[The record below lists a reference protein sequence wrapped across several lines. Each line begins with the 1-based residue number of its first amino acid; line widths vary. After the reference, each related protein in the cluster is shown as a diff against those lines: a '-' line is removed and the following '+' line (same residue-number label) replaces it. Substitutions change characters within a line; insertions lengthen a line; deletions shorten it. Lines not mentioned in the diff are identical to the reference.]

1 MQKNAILF
9 VTFIILEASLVTR
22 GLPHPGSNE
31 DNLTA
36 PESSQNPQAVPITQ
50 EMDVLNT
57 EQLHIARQRNVQ
69 GGVVSTEPESSQSN
83 DATASSKGIQKTEK
97 KNYTSITPEMLHKDS
112 NVCVKCGRAIGKECT
127 HRSKQAVNLLC
138 FVTSGLC
145 YACDQVFGNG
155 ITRGLPYPGSDNEDS
170 ALPSGVKVCDTC
182 GEVIDPQRA
191 SSSRDFFELKGEK
204 FDNPRRMKELDPQ
217 NLLTLKEMFDLEDS
231 RRSSVRDIRSA
242 SSSRDP
248 HSASSS
254 QDFFEMNVE
263 ELENTRRMNEL
274 NIQDPSK
281 TRKISELVEEDLRSA
296 RQNNAKDCAQCGKSL
311 KKSFSKVVREC
322 KRGFCS
328 TPGDGSCL

>member
-155 ITRGLPYPGSDNEDS
+155 ITRGLPYPGLGESSEDKD
-170 ALPSGVKVCDTC
+170 AEVCDTC
-182 GEVIDPQRA
+182 GKTKTPEPQGA
-191 SSSRDFFELKGEK
+191 SSSHEIVEIGDEEFE
-204 FDNPRRMKELDPQ
+204 NAQPTNVR
-217 NLLTLKEMFDLEDS
+217 DS
-231 RRSSVRDIRSA
+231 RRGSSSHEIVEVDDEEFNNTQQTTVREMFELDDVFNNARRTYVRDTQNKPKSQKIGALVKEISESVRE
-242 SSSRDP
+242 
-248 HSASSS
+248 
-254 QDFFEMNVE
+254 EME
-263 ELENTRRMNEL
+263 
-274 NIQDPSK
+274 QK
-281 TRKISELVEEDLRSA
+281 W
-296 RQNNAKDCAQCGKSL
+296 QNNVQASKQRLKQVANIVCCCQCF
-311 KKSFSKVVREC
+311 KKGEC
-322 KRGFCS
+322 EKN
-328 TPGDGSCL
+328 PDGSCL

>member
-170 ALPSGVKVCDTC
+170 ELPSGVKVCDTC
-182 GEVIDPQRA
+182 GEAHTSDPQGA
-191 SSSRDFFELKGEK
+191 SSSHEIVDIGDKDFE
-204 FDNPRRMKELDPQ
+204 NAR
-217 NLLTLKEMFDLEDS
+217 LTN
-231 RRSSVRDIRSA
+231 IREPHSE
-242 SSSRDP
+242 SSS
-248 HSASSS
+248 
-254 QDFFEMNVE
+254 
-263 ELENTRRMNEL
+263 
-274 NIQDPSK
+274 
-281 TRKISELVEEDLRSA
+281 RKISELVMEELVNPRQKNVQEGDSSTTPKVIGVLIKEEMDNA
-296 RQNNAKDCAQCGKSL
+296 RQNNVQKCDKCGKAL
-311 KKSFSKVVREC
+311 KKGFRKVVRGC
-322 KRGFCS
+322 KKSFCS
-328 TPGDGSCL
+328 TPADGSSL

>member
-155 ITRGLPYPGSDNEDS
+155 ITRGLPYP
-170 ALPSGVKVCDTC
+170 VCDTC
-182 GEVIDPQRA
+182 GEAHTSDPQGA
-191 SSSRDFFELKGEK
+191 SSSHEPHSE
-204 FDNPRRMKELDPQ
+204 
-217 NLLTLKEMFDLEDS
+217 
-231 RRSSVRDIRSA
+231 
-242 SSSRDP
+242 SSS
-248 HSASSS
+248 
-254 QDFFEMNVE
+254 
-263 ELENTRRMNEL
+263 
-274 NIQDPSK
+274 
-281 TRKISELVEEDLRSA
+281 RKISELVMEELVNPRQKNVQEGDSSTTPKVIGVLIKEEMDNA
-296 RQNNAKDCAQCGKSL
+296 RQNNVQKCDKCGKAL
-311 KKSFSKVVREC
+311 KKGFRKVVRGC
-322 KRGFCS
+322 KKSFCS
-328 TPGDGSCL
+328 TPADGSSL